1 MSNNMKR
8 MFFSRD
14 NGLQSQASLFAK
26 SGIFF
31 DFMLTNTEKRDRVI
45 EVMDAEGLSELK
57 KVLKLP
63 KDLFLKTCFY
73 LQYPLY

>member
-1 MSNNMKR
+1 MNIADSAVLMEQKNGSVMSNNMKR

-45 EVMDAEGLSELK
+45 EVMDAEGLSE
-57 KVLKLP
+57 
-63 KDLFLKTCFY
+63 
-73 LQYPLY
+73 